1 MGAGTG
7 GDGQRLLENDLSA
20 PPGASSLVLPSGPLG
35 LVVRALIA
43 ALMVAGLVQIAL
55 QPVERMVDELRNDL
69 RAGRVSELT
78 IERLPTGTEGSGTLR
93 VEWSGH
99 SGRSVAWYEFSNLAG
114 EPRVDEGAI
123 ILADAEDSPE
133 PVSVTYSQG
142 WDQPATQISLAAF
155 AAMAALIL
163 LVVGPA
169 PRLATK
175 WAWFWLTCAAAPIW
189 LAYLVLEPVPWWQR
203 RLVTP
208 RPRRLTGGWGFVAA
222 LLLVPFVLAI
232 IPGGSRFYG
241 W

>member
-20 PPGASSLVLPSGPLG
+20 PPGASPLVLPSGPLG

-43 ALMVAGLVQIAL
+43 VLMVAGLVQVAL
-55 QPVERMVDELRNDL
+55 QPVERTVDELLNEL

-78 IERLPTGTEGSGTLR
+78 IERLPAGGQGQGTFW
-93 VEWSGH
+93 VEWSGDAGH
-99 SGRSVAWYEFSNLAG
+99 GVARYELSTFAG
-114 EPRVDEGAI
+114 SPYVDEGAT
-123 ILADAEDSPE
+123 ILSAAEDSPA
-133 PVSVTYSQG
+133 PVSVTHRQG
-142 WDQPATQISLAAF
+142 WDQPGVQVSLAAF

-163 LVVGPA
+163 LVVGPQ

-203 RLVTP
+203 KLVLP
-208 RPRRLTGGWGFVAA
+208 RPRRLTGGWAFAAA
-222 LLLVPFVLAI
+222 LFLVPFVLAL